1 MWTGLQWGHA
11 AHGGSSWIVWLW
23 AVGLISLGFVLVH
36 PLVGLL
42 TYLVM
47 AFSIHGA
54 GNYYWVLHRQ
64 GVLHWALVLA
74 FVGCVLWRCRYENK
88 VWLSADLMTRCILVL
103 IIWVFVCHIV
113 ALIGGRDEPPR
124 WNRQPVYFIHCLLTF
139 WLASCLLRTRQQL
152 VLLFGVIAGTL
163 LFRWVTTSPES
174 IYKERYFASYLVIAF
189 PLLLSG
195 ALVSKPVVFRI
206 LFALSAVVFS
216 VVVFKRVYPGFAT
229 GSTPIGRAG

>member
-1 MWTGLQWGHA
+1 MKPASETLSGLVGRLAASGWFASTDNDAALRWKALGLSYVALIVVVCALGALSVVWPTGLPLWTGLQWGHA

-163 LFRWVTTSPES
+163 LFGYIRDSQ
-174 IYKERYFASYLVIAF
+174 
-189 PLLLSG
+189 
-195 ALVSKPVVFRI
+195 
-206 LFALSAVVFS
+206 
-216 VVVFKRVYPGFAT
+216 RVE
-229 GSTPIGRAG
+229 